1 MYGKR
6 GRIGLISLATDLTV
20 QPEIA
25 RMVPDGIAV
34 YAAPITLP
42 RGEVTPES
50 LVEMT
55 ANDELERAAEKL
67 AWAEVDVI
75 LFACTSGSFIHG
87 LGWDHELI
95 ERIESASKIP
105 ATTTSTT
112 VIAALT
118 TVQAR
123 KLSVATPYLDSV
135 NELEKK
141 YFEASGF
148 DVVSVSGLGLE
159 LDRDIARL
167 EPSDAIAQVTQTV
180 VPEADT
186 VFISCTDYH
195 VLEAIDEIEINVGKT
210 VVTSNQAG
218 TWGALR
224 KMGVTDSI
232 SGAGRLMTMAPANGV
247 FI

>member
-1 MYGKR
+1 MYGSR

-25 RMVPDGIAV
+25 RMVPEGIAV

-50 LVEMT
+50 LAEMT
-55 ANDELERAAEKL
+55 ENDELERAAEKL

-87 LGWDHELI
+87 LGWDRELI
-95 ERIESASKIP
+95 ARIEAVSNTP

-118 TVQAR
+118 AVKATALTV
-123 KLSVATPYLDSV
+123 VTPYLDSV
-135 NELEKK
+135 NDVEKA
-141 YFEASGF
+141 YFQANGF
-148 DVVSVSGLGLE
+148 DVLSISGLGLE
-159 LDRDIARL
+159 FDRDIARL
-167 EPSDAIAQVTQTV
+167 SPSDAQAQVLATDTPQ
-180 VPEADT
+180 ADAI
-186 VFISCTDYH
+186 FISCTDYH
-195 VLEAIDEIEINVGKT
+195 VLDAIDEIERTQGKP

-224 KMGVTDSI
+224 KMGVTDLI
-232 SGAGRLMTMAPANGV
+232 PGAGRLMTLQLSAA
-247 FI
+247 I

>member
-1 MYGKR
+1 VYGSK

-25 RMVPDGIAV
+25 RIVPEGVAV

-50 LVEMT
+50 LAQMT

-87 LGWDHELI
+87 LGWDKELI
-95 ERIESASKIP
+95 ARIEAAARVR

-112 VIAALT
+112 VIAAL
-118 TVQAR
+118 QAVGATHVT
-123 KLSVATPYLDSV
+123 LCTPYTDDINAIEAQYFAANGFPVV
-135 NELEKK
+135 N
-141 YFEASGF
+141 S
-148 DVVSVSGLGLE
+148 SGLGL
-159 LDRDIARL
+159 LMDRDIARL
-167 EPSDAIAQVTQTV
+167 SPEDAQAQVARTDV
-180 VPEADT
+180 SEADCI
-186 VFISCTDYH
+186 FISCTDYH
-195 VLEAIDEIEINVGKT
+195 VLDAIDAIEARHGKP

-218 TWGALR
+218 AWGALR
-224 KMGVTDSI
+224 MMGMTQPVA
-232 SGAGRLMTMAPANGV
+232 GAGQLLRLPG
-247 FI
+247 

>member
-1 MYGKR
+1 MYGRR
-6 GRIGLISLATDLTV
+6 GRLGLISLATDLTV

-25 RMVPDGIAV
+25 RMVPKDFAV

-50 LVEMT
+50 LSELT
-55 ANDELERAAEKL
+55 QGDELEQAAKKL

-87 LGWDHELI
+87 LGWDQELI
-95 ERIESASKIP
+95 ERIELASSIR

-118 TVQAR
+118 AVQAR
-123 KLSVATPYLDSV
+123 VLTVVTPYLDSV
-135 NELEKK
+135 NSIEKK
-141 YFEASGF
+141 YFEDNGF
-148 DVVSVSGLGLE
+148 SVAAISGLGLE
-159 LDRDIARL
+159 FDRDIARL
-167 EPSDAIAQVTQTV
+167 DPQDAIQQVSQTD
-180 VPEADT
+180 VPESDT
-186 VFISCTDYH
+186 IFISCTDYH
-195 VLEAIDEIEINVGKT
+195 VLDAIPEIEKNQGKS

-224 KMGVTDSI
+224 KIGVTETI
-232 SGAGRLMTMAPANGV
+232 PNAGHLMTLPYPG
-247 FI
+247 

>member
-6 GRIGLISLATDLTV
+6 GRIGLVSLATDLTV

-25 RMVPDGIAV
+25 RIVPEGIAV

-50 LVEMT
+50 LAEMT

-67 AWAEVDVI
+67 RWAEVDVI

-87 LGWDHELI
+87 LGWDRELI
-95 ERIESASKIP
+95 ARIEAASGTP

-112 VIAALT
+112 VIKALGAVGASKVT
-118 TVQAR
+118 
-123 KLSVATPYLDSV
+123 LCTPYTDDI
-135 NELEKK
+135 NTIEAD
-141 YFEASGF
+141 YFGANGF
-148 DVVSVSGLGLE
+148 PVVSQSGLGLE

-167 EPSDAIAQVTQTV
+167 EPEDAEAQVARTDIS
-180 VPEADT
+180 EADAL
-186 VFISCTDYH
+186 FISCTDYH
-195 VLEAIDEIEINVGKT
+195 VLDAIDRIEARQGKP

-218 TWGALR
+218 AWGALR
-224 KMGVTDSI
+224 MIGVGEPI
-232 SGAGRLMTMAPANGV
+232 SGAGRLLTLPYPA
-247 FI
+247 